1 LTGHRI
7 LTYFCI
13 APSRWERSTG
23 ADSPD
28 SKFDQRRPSRESEN
42 NHSWVL
48 PVKNHRLAIQSF
60 SAALLFLAT
69 LTAAAPAGELNSDEL
84 YQQTTRSTAMV
95 VVPRG
100 DKASQGSGWLIDRD
114 RKLLV
119 TNRHVV
125 GDEKHIQ
132 VVFPVYRNGELI
144 AERAYYLKNAP
155 RFRGQ
160 VIETNATH
168 DLAVVQLDYLPE
180 SARPL
185 KLADA
190 RPQSQQSILM
200 VGNPGGSPTLWV
212 QTVGTIQSAPPNR
225 VKIKFSDQDVEARVD
240 MLETKGPVRPGWSG
254 GPIVNKNGDLIA
266 VVSGVDKETHVLSI
280 DASEVREMVSEI
292 YHKEGLR
299 HHNLGRF
306 HQAVAD
312 YSAAISLNQS
322 DARAYHYRGISN
334 KRLENYRE
342 AIADCTQAIALDSR
356 NSRAWNERGAAHS
369 FLGEYDQAILDYTMS
384 IQLDSGFALAYRN
397 RGSSHAHKGEWT
409 EAIDDYTMALRLD
422 HHDAKSLLKRSQA
435 YAKLGD
441 HAKSQEDYLEA
452 LELDPT
458 LQR

>member
-1 LTGHRI
+1 M
-7 LTYFCI
+7 
-13 APSRWERSTG
+13 
-23 ADSPD
+23 
-28 SKFDQRRPSRESEN
+28 SKPRVRE
-42 NHSWVL
+42 NHTWVL
-48 PVKNHRLAIQSF
+48 TVKNHALAIRSF

-69 LTAAAPAGELNSDEL
+69 LAAAAPAGELTSDEL
-84 YQQTTRSTAMV
+84 YRQTTRSTAMV

-125 GDEKHIQ
+125 ADEKQVQ
-132 VVFPVYRNGELI
+132 VVLPVYRNGELI
-144 AERAYYLKNAP
+144 AERAYYLKDAP

-160 VIETNATH
+160 VIEINATH

-180 SARPL
+180 SVRPL
-185 KLADA
+185 KLAA
-190 RPQSQQSILM
+190 ERPQSQESILM
-200 VGNPGGSPTLWV
+200 IGNPGGSPTLWV
-212 QTVGTIQSAPPNR
+212 QTVGTIQSAPPQR
-225 VKIKFSDQDVEARVD
+225 VKIKFIDQDVEARVD

-280 DASEVREMVSEI
+280 DASEVREIISEI

-306 HQAVAD
+306 RQAVAD
-312 YSAAISLNQS
+312 YSAAILLNPS

-334 KRLENYRE
+334 KRMENYRE
-342 AIADCTQAIALDSR
+342 AIADCTNAISFDCQ
-356 NSRAWNERGAAHS
+356 NSRAYNERGAAHS
-369 FLGEYDQAILDYTMS
+369 FLGEYDKAILDYAMA
-384 IQLDSGFALAYRN
+384 IQLDSKFALAYRN
-397 RGSSHAHKGEWT
+397 RGSSHAHKGEWA
-409 EAIDDYTMALRLD
+409 EAISDYTMALHLD
-422 HHDAKSLLKRSQA
+422 HHDAKSFLKRSQA

-441 HAKSQEDYLEA
+441 QTKSQEDYLEA
-452 LELDPT
+452 IQLDPT